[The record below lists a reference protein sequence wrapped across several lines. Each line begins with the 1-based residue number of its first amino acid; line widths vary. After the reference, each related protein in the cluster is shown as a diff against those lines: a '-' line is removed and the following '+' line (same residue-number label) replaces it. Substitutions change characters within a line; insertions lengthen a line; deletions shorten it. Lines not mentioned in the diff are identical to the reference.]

1 MRKFF
6 LTTLLM
12 AFAATAVAQQQY
24 GRLEGAALDAQGLAL
39 PGVTVTL
46 AGEAIIGT
54 RVATTDVDGSYRFQA
69 LPPGDYTL
77 TFELGGFQTVLF
89 EEVRVVS
96 GATFAVDADM
106 QIATV
111 AETIT
116 VTGESPLVDVKST
129 GVAATFDK
137 TQLDEVPTA
146 TDMWAVLQQSPGIRV
161 QGFDVGGSHKSQQ
174 SMYETFGVR
183 SQNRVLYEGVNTTEG
198 TGSAGGYYDY
208 YAMEEFQVSAQGADV
223 EMSTPGAQIQTT
235 VKSGGNEFSG
245 LESGAWNPADWIADN
260 FDDELRANEASP
272 APVVRFYE
280 FHIDLGGP
288 IVRDKAWFYA
298 AYNNFLIDTVVSGQP
313 QETGTDVGDFDIFT
327 AKVNYQI
334 TERDQFIGF
343 STWSWKRKPNRGISR
358 DIPAES
364 VLAQDYWIWL
374 HKAEWQRVWSDRLYS
389 NIMVGHMGTVW
400 PMTPKGDPVN
410 GNEPRIEAT
419 DNRRSGAGWQPFTS
433 KRWKPQSTGQFNYY
447 VPIGSGS
454 HDFKFGWDW
463 QLDSQLFGW
472 NTNSGAIEYRDDA
485 NAGRPHNVDRVYL
498 VGVPNL
504 TDNRNMHADFFVQD
518 VWTMTDRLT
527 VTLGFRVGS
536 QMLSYLESD
545 NKPGS
550 PCPDSLLCQFELPAS
565 QSQILTDV
573 FGAGATIPGDDVFT
587 HWNIAPRAGFTLD
600 LTGEGTSVFKA
611 YAGRYYANVGT
622 GLGSANPGGQA
633 NATYRFTDQNQ
644 NGVLDDSSELGEQL
658 TFNQGAGEGTP
669 IDSNWSLAYADE
681 ASVAIEHELTNDL
694 GTRVSYVYKRM
705 RNTWSSGL
713 NRVVLNNRN
722 TALSLSNMDG
732 CAGDCPAGYS
742 RSFNLL
748 VIPEDLVGETDNL
761 TMNHPGG
768 ESNHDFHTVSVALNK
783 RFRNN
788 FFYNIYFDYQWRSE
802 PRSPGTS
809 STSWAARNPLSSDPT
824 AQGWFINY
832 DQDIPTV
839 QDTSTY
845 QFKTSARYVLP
856 YDIGLAGTYRLI
868 SGFNFA
874 PTHRLSLYD
883 GDLKPYVWLAPM
895 NENRSDNVGILDFRV
910 DKSFALGN
918 RVRIQA
924 ILDLF
929 NALNA
934 NTVTNFKLLDTTYQS
949 VVDYLKGRTIG
960 LSARLT
966 F

>member
-1 MRKFF
+1 MRKIL
-6 LTTLLM
+6 LTSLLM

-24 GRLEGAALDAQGLAL
+24 GRLEGAASDAQGLAL

-116 VTGESPLVDVKST
+116 VTGESPVVDVKST

-223 EMSTPGAQIQTT
+223 EMSTPGAQVQTT

-245 LESGAWNPADWIADN
+245 LQSGAWNPADWIADN
-260 FDDELRANEASP
+260 LTDELRANEASE

-280 FHIDLGGP
+280 FHLDLGGP

-313 QETGTDVGDFDIFT
+313 QELGTDIGDFDIFT

-343 STWSWKRKPNRGISR
+343 STWSWKRKPNRNISR

-389 NIMVGHMGTVW
+389 NIMIGHMGTVW
-400 PMTPKGDPVN
+400 PMVPKGDPVN
-410 GNEPRIEAT
+410 GNEPRVEAT

-433 KRWKPQSTGQFNYY
+433 KRWKPQSTGKFNYY

-472 NTNSGAIEYRDDA
+472 NTNSGAVRYLDDA
-485 NAGRPHNVDRVYL
+485 NAGMPNNVDRVYL

-504 TDNRNMHADFFVQD
+504 TDDRNMHADFFAQD
-518 VWTMTDRLT
+518 VWTINDRLT
-527 VTLGFRVGS
+527 VMIGARVGS
-536 QMLSYLESD
+536 QILSYLESD
-545 NKPGS
+545 NRPGS
-550 PCPDSLLCQFELPAS
+550 QCPESLLCQFELPGN
-565 QSQILTDV
+565 QSQILADV
-573 FGAGATIPGDDVFT
+573 FGGGATIPGDDVFT
-587 HWNIAPRAGFTLD
+587 HWNVAPRIGFTLD

-658 TFNQGAGEGTP
+658 AFNAGAGEGTP
-669 IDSNWSLAYADE
+669 IDSDWSLAYADE

-713 NRVVLNNRN
+713 NRVLLNNRN
-722 TALSLSNMDG
+722 TAISLNNEDG
-732 CAGDCPAGYS
+732 CAGDCPAGYD
-742 RSFNLL
+742 RSFNLS

-761 TMNHPGG
+761 TMNHPAG
-768 ESNHDFHTVSVALNK
+768 ESDQDFHTVSLALNK

-809 STSWAARNPLSSDPT
+809 STSWAATNPLSSDPT

-856 YDIGLAGTYRLI
+856 YDVGLAGTYRLI

-895 NENRSDNVGILDFRV
+895 SENRSDNVGILDFRV